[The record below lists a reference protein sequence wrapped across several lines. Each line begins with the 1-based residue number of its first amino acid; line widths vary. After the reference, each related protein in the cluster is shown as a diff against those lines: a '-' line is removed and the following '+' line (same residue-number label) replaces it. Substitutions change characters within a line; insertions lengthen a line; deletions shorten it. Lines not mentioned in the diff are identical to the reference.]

1 MRAHGESVCSA
12 SMTAYQVD
20 EAAAVRGVPDCSVPS
35 ASSVIVAC
43 ISTDI
48 AARSLRNYVN
58 MLQWCLTNHTFRPV
72 NMLEFGKHL
81 CLHCAVLDMQ
91 ARLPS
96 LQTPAACPDV
106 ATRCSSAARKLAY
119 SWNFA
124 LQPVLFGRL
133 TETES
138 SPSSH
143 GAVGGGGA

>member
-1 MRAHGESVCSA
+1 M
-12 SMTAYQVD
+12 
-20 EAAAVRGVPDCSVPS
+20 RGVPDCSVPS
-35 ASSVIVAC
+35 ANSVIVAC
-43 ISTDI
+43 TSTDI
-48 AARSLRNYVN
+48 AERVRNHVN
-58 MLQWCLTNHTFRPV
+58 MLQRCFTNNTFRPV